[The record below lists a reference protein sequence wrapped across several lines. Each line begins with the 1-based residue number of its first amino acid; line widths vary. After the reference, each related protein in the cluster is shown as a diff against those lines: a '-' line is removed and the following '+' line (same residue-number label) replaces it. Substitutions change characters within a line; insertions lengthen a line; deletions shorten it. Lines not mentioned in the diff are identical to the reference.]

1 MKALRLGITGTV
13 ALIAAGSIGAAS
25 AGTFPDFG
33 YQPPTN
39 EYAGPLF
46 ELSQNYPQQMPP
58 ASHMPVFFK
67 LLPTTLTPDMEA
79 WRPYMMAVRKYC
91 LEGNVKV
98 DWRVQDNPVRHWYHM
113 PWQHYGPFGREGI
126 HGLTKEAEIK
136 PKQLAPTQVTSGQTY
151 AVGIYNELGG
161 YVIGQAWKD
170 PQNPNPAVT
179 SKPNSFPDGTVVC
192 KALFADVDLAEVPSL
207 ANPVLWQAYT
217 TDSFSSA
224 NRSVKKVALIQLD
237 FAVRDSRIPETGWIF
252 GTFQY
257 NGALSSAP
265 TWKDLVPVGV
275 MWGND
280 PSQTGNEYTNPQP
293 AVTKINPQLKQSA
306 INTRPELPPTHL
318 GWNGRLA
325 GPVDN
330 PVSSCLSCH
339 LTAEYPQLAPMNPTF
354 QANPPPVGS
363 AEWMRWFQNEPAGQP
378 FSEGAE
384 STDYSLQLAVSMQNF
399 YSWKCD
405 QGGVFADGGNA
416 CKKAESKLLLKR
428 GKPAKIF
435 PILRDKALNELE

>member
-1 MKALRLGITGTV
+1 MTGALTLV
-13 ALIAAGSIGAAS
+13 AAGSIGIAS

-33 YQPPTN
+33 YQPPKK
-39 EYAGPLF
+39 EYSGPLF
-46 ELSQNYPQQMPP
+46 KLSQNYPQKRPP
-58 ASHMPVFFK
+58 ASAVPAFFK

-98 DWRVQDNPVRHWYHM
+98 DWRVQENAVRHWYHM

-136 PKQLAPTQVTSGQTY
+136 PKQLAATQVTPGQTY

-170 PQNPNPAVT
+170 PGKPDPTVT
-179 SKPNSFPDGTVVC
+179 TKPNSFPNGTVVC
-192 KALFADVDLAEVPSL
+192 KALFADVNRAEVPSL
-207 ANPVLWQAYT
+207 VHPVLWQAYI
-217 TDSFSSA
+217 TDTFSSA
-224 NRSVKKVALIQLD
+224 NRSVKKIALIQLD
-237 FAVRDSRIPETGWIF
+237 FAVRDTRIPETGWIF

-265 TWKDLVPVGV
+265 SWKNLVPVGV

-280 PSQTGNEYTNPQP
+280 PLQTGDEYTNPQP
-293 AVTKINPQLKQSA
+293 VITRINPQLKQSA

-330 PVSSCLSCH
+330 PVSSCMSCH
-339 LTAEYPQLAPMNPTF
+339 MTADYPQLAPMNPTF
-354 QANPPPVGS
+354 QADPPEVGS
-363 AEWMRWFQNEPAGQP
+363 TEWMRWFQNELAGQP
-378 FSEGAE
+378 FSKGAQ

-399 YSWKCD
+399 YDWKCE
-405 QGGVFADGGNA
+405 QGGVFTDGGNA
-416 CKKAESKLLLKR
+416 CKKARVKRMLLRQKAT
-428 GKPAKIF
+428 KVF
-435 PILRDKALNELE
+435 PIIRDKAMSELE